1 LHYVGITIYLFHFFS
16 YAYTALINPGMPQKK
31 KGYTDIMHNENTN
44 KSIKICDICNIIM
57 DEAKK
62 TVHCDDCGICIEGI
76 LILIK

>member
-1 LHYVGITIYLFHFFS
+1 
-16 YAYTALINPGMPQKK
+16 MPQKK